1 MRRVTNTTVH
11 YRCSFDL
18 RPQAALTEPWSSLTK
33 SIRHWIEQSPQ
44 HAPPETNN
52 AFFAGWF
59 FRGGEWK
66 PPGSRYH
73 YVKTACLVGDGDEQS
88 PQYWAVRYEHD
99 GDDAA
104 RTWRTDIGVTRIGQN
119 TYRFA
124 MTTGHFMRDGYLGRE
139 PKPPL
144 PTAPRL
150 VGWLLRSTDWRAF
163 SGTEELLDRPR
174 ILNTGDGEAF
184 RRRLED
190 PGRECP
196 IVLVSRDFA
205 SSDFLIDPGLLA
217 RKLAGSAA
225 VYETASSELDKEL
238 EWCLGRRFSCW
249 NGMVRVYQP
258 GLRFESAG
266 DARKHRF
273 IAGRDLGELGAD
285 SVLGMLVQGVARRAE
300 AARADTVA
308 AIEDIGSIE
317 RERRMAELKAA
328 AGEKDNKEWVRLL
341 EETNSELEDQNRRK
355 DERIQTLQLEVA
367 DLNDTV
373 SRLEFDKRSLKQ
385 RVTEAER
392 ASASLQ
398 ARADA
403 IAAIDKLPQNM
414 REVVDAI
421 ARLHPDRI
429 AFTDQALR
437 TADGCD
443 FNRVGDAWS
452 CLRAMATTLHD
463 LFFLPG
469 DTSDLEQGFFERCG
483 FRLAMTEG
491 EMTKNDNK
499 LMRLRQDVFEGAA
512 IDITPHVKLDKDTTR
527 AYFCP
532 HCSGDRQLI
541 VIGYIGHLKT
551 AGTRRRRN

>member
-1 MRRVTNTTVH
+1 MRRAASATVH
-11 YRCSFDL
+11 YRCAFDL
-18 RPQAALTEPWSSLTK
+18 RPAGSVDEPWSSVAKTV
-33 SIRHWIEQSPQ
+33 RRWIEQSPQ
-44 HAPPETNN
+44 MAPPETND

-59 FRGGEWK
+59 FHGGEWK
-66 PPGSRYH
+66 PPGARYH
-73 YVKTACLVGDGDEQS
+73 YVKTACLVGDGDERS

-104 RTWRTDIGVTRIGQN
+104 RTWRTDIGVTRIGQDI
-119 TYRFA
+119 YRFA

-139 PKPPL
+139 PKPPM

-150 VGWLLRSTDWRAF
+150 VGWLLRSKEWQVS
-163 SGTEELLDRPR
+163 SGTEELLSQPR
-174 ILNTGDGEAF
+174 VLNTGDGESL

-205 SSDFLIDPGLLA
+205 SGDFLIDPSLLA

-258 GLRFESAG
+258 GLRFDTPG
-266 DARKHRF
+266 DPRKHRF
-273 IAGRDLGELGAD
+273 IAGREIGELGVEPVVA
-285 SVLGMLVQGVARRAE
+285 MLVQGVARRAE
-300 AARADTVA
+300 AASADTVA
-308 AIEDIGSIE
+308 AIEDISSIE

-328 AGEKDNKEWVRLL
+328 ASEQDNTEWVGLL
-341 EETNSELEDQNRRK
+341 EETNSELADQNREK
-355 DERIQTLQLEVA
+355 DERIHALQLEVA

-373 SRLEFDKRSLKQ
+373 SRLEFDKRSLAQ
-385 RVTEAER
+385 RATVSER
-392 ASASLQ
+392 TAASLQ

-403 IAAIDKLPQNM
+403 IAALDKLPQSM
-414 REVVDAI
+414 REVVDVI
-421 ARLHPDRI
+421 ARLYPDRI

-437 TADGCD
+437 TADGCG
-443 FNRVGDAWS
+443 FSRVGDAWS

-463 LFFLPG
+463 LFFLSG
-469 DTSDLEQGFFERCG
+469 DVGDLEQGFYGRCG

-499 LMRLRQDVFEGAA
+499 LMRLRQDVFDGAA
-512 IDITPHVKLDKDTTR
+512 IDITPHVKLDKETTR

-532 HCSGDRQLI
+532 HGSGSKQLI

-551 AGTRRRRN
+551 AGTRRRRT